1 MKQIIKNITLL
12 LIVGLLIMA
21 TGGFSVYRHICHC
34 AGEMSS
40 SVILEVT
47 CDNDNPASASSCC
60 SSDDTPACCQD
71 KAPQETKHSC
81 NGDDCCQTSS
91 QFLKINDS
99 FQPGLEKLN
108 LKPIAAVSALLCIV
122 ITEDARSMPAFHINA
137 SDLPPPDSG
146 RQIVLSLH
154 QLKLDPSLV

>member
-1 MKQIIKNITLL
+1 MKQIIKNISLL
-12 LIVGLLIMA
+12 MIVGLLILA

-34 AGEMSS
+34 AGELSS
-40 SVILEVT
+40 SVILEAT
-47 CDNDNPASASSCC
+47 CNHENPDSGSTCCDAEDTQSCC
-60 SSDDTPACCQD
+60 KD
-71 KAPQETKHSC
+71 KSKKETKQSC
-81 NGDDCCQTSS
+81 HGDDCCQTSS

-99 FQPGLEKLN
+99 FQPGLEKLHF
-108 LKPIAAVSALLCIV
+108 KPIAAVSALLCIV
-122 ITEDARSMPAFHINA
+122 ITEDVLSIPAYNINT